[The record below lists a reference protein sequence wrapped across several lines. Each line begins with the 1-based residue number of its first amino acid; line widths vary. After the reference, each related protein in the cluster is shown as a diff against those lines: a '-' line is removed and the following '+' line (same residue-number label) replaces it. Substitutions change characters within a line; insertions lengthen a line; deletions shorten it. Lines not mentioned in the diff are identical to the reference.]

1 MVGVVHHILTYQVA
15 YQDWCP
21 KKAQR
26 FETNPYKPALTSDA
40 GTHQTVVG
48 IEVPLTEANS
58 KPSSNPGLR
67 AMHPMHRVEA
77 VELRVWVLI
86 LVVWCLRC
94 SRDKD

>member
-1 MVGVVHHILTYQVA
+1 MVHHMLTRWHTRIGA
-15 YQDWCP
+15 RKGP
-21 KKAQR
+21 SGLR
-26 FETNPYKPALTSDA
+26 LIHTSLSDA

-58 KPSSNPGLR
+58 KPSSNPGLG